1 VRREI
6 IWLRKLYYFLFVRAA
21 LKGRHTLDRGA
32 TPGMNKTNKISVPR
46 GAQQKKSDITASD
59 ISHKNLP

>member
-1 VRREI
+1 
-6 IWLRKLYYFLFVRAA
+6 LFVRAA